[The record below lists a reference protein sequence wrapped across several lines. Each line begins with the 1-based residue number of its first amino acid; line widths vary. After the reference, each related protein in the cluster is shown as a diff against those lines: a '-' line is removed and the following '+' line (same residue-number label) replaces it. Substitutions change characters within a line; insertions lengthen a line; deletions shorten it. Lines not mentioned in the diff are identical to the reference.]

1 MPALTALLHPTGQ
14 LRTLLWLLLALAVA
28 AHLCGLYTPGEPN
41 AVDWFPHADKVFHFV
56 GFAVPSTLAVLLTR
70 HWWPLLAFAA
80 NAVISE
86 LVQYLWLPYRDG
98 DWFDLLTDLTGLLPA
113 LGLYVWLQATSSLTA
128 ESSPITRTSAASRR
142 PKA

>member
-1 MPALTALLHPTGQ
+1 MPALLQPTGR
-14 LRTLLWLLLALAVA
+14 LRTMLWFLLALAVA
-28 AHLCGLYTPGEPN
+28 AHLYGLYTPGEPG
-41 AVDWFPHADKVFHFV
+41 AVAWFPYADKVFHFF
-56 GFAVPSTLAVLLTR
+56 GFAVPATLAVLLTG

-113 LGLYVWLQATSSLTA
+113 LGLYLWLQATSSSTA
-128 ESSPITRTSAASRR
+128 DSRPITRTSAASRR